1 MKRSTILLFAFIFL
15 TMAISSIEVNYERL
29 LTEKVEEQN
38 VQAQKIVNDAKDSEL
53 ILRNIKIWVPIGLAV
68 ILGVVIYMTIF
79 MHAPK
84 NTLLYATYVTNKT
97 EKLN

>member
-1 MKRSTILLFAFIFL
+1 MKRSTTFLFALVFL
-15 TMAISSIEVNYERL
+15 ALTVSSIEVNYERL

-38 VQAQKIVNDAKDSEL
+38 LQAQKKASDDKDSQ
-53 ILRNIKIWVPIGLAV
+53 IMLRNIKIWVPIGLAV
-68 ILGVVIYMTIF
+68 VLGVVIYLTVF